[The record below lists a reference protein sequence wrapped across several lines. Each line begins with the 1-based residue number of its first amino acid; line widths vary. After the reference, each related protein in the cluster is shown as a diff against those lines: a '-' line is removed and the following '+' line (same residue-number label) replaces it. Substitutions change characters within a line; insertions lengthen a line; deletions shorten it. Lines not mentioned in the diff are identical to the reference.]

1 MRTILH
7 LSDLHFGR
15 TDPDLVEPLLQAARA
30 IAPDLVVVSGDLT
43 QRARRG
49 QFLEARL
56 FLDRL
61 PGPQL
66 VVPGNHDIPL
76 DRVLTRLVAP
86 LRDYRRWIDAE
97 LEPAYVDDELAVYG
111 LSSAHGLTVQG
122 GRINSASISRACR
135 WLRAAPPGAA
145 RVVVMHHPP
154 VLPPGGR
161 ADKALSSARRRL
173 AMLADCGTEA
183 VLSGHLHT
191 SWTELAAHED
201 HLADRSV
208 LLIQAGTGLSTR
220 RRGESNGFNTVQ
232 INDQSIDVTHFAWQI
247 DGSRFEPVTQQKF
260 VRSAQGPVAG

>member
-15 TDPDLVEPLLQAARA
+15 TDPDLIEPLLQAARGA
-30 IAPDLVVVSGDLT
+30 NPDLVVVSGDLT

-76 DRVLTRLVAP
+76 DRVLTRLLAP
-86 LRDYRRWIDAE
+86 LRDYRRWIETE

-122 GRINSASISRACR
+122 GRIDSASISRACR
-135 WLRAAPPGAA
+135 WLRAAPPRAA

-161 ADKALSSARRRL
+161 ADKGLSSARRRL

-191 SWTELAAHED
+191 SWAELAAHED

-220 RRGESNGFNTVQ
+220 RRGESNGFNT
-232 INDQSIDVTHFAWQI
+232 IRIEDQDMWVTHFAWQAQA
-247 DGSRFEPVTQQKF
+247 GRFEPVTEQAF
-260 VRSAQGPVAG
+260 RRSPQGPVAR